1 MEASGSGSKV
11 DLPAGVKIGAGR
23 ETSQTNTQGQLI
35 QGMAFPITTANG
47 STTTV
52 FIPYSELGDTAK
64 AGALISERVAHITAI
79 TG

>member
-1 MEASGSGSKV
+1 MEASSGSISV

-52 FIPYSELGDTAK
+52 FVPYTDLSNTAK
-64 AGALISERVAHITAI
+64 AKQLIADRVSHIDAI